1 MSSSSSVSSLS
12 PQNHGLTAGTTRPR
26 TKSINTD
33 HTQFQD
39 KYQPQPQLQASSPST
54 AALEQI
60 MSKLSQPQYQDH
72 QQQHQQQRQQEQ
84 QQQRQHF
91 VTNGISD
98 VHHSHSHNPSGG
110 GRQFFPLLPSTLPA
124 AGHSVHDPMHSRSHS
139 QATVVESSPT
149 LDHFH
154 YRPSATLPV
163 DQDTFNNDSPGTPP
177 AYIQNFHSVY
187 SSKNNS
193 SASLNMGTNFVNPTA
208 SSTGAISSSSLNT
221 LVGASPLQHRPHTPL
236 KSSFPDSITSD
247 PHTNLATMNS
257 GFSSAGADA
266 NPPEHPGDPPI
277 STRKPSLFRSLSTKS
292 GREQLMTP
300 EKAVGS
306 LPTMQHNGRG
316 RRKCYFRHCPMTSN
330 GL

>member
-26 TKSINTD
+26 TKSVNTD

-39 KYQPQPQLQASSPST
+39 KYQPQPQLPASSPST

-60 MSKLSQPQYQDH
+60 MSNLSQPQH
-72 QQQHQQQRQQEQ
+72 QQQHQQQQQH
-84 QQQRQHF
+84 QHF

-98 VHHSHSHNPSGG
+98 VHHSHSHSQSGG

-124 AGHSVHDPMHSRSHS
+124 AGPSVHDSVHSRSHS

-149 LDHFH
+149 SDHFH
-154 YRPSATLPV
+154 YRPSAILPV
-163 DQDTFNNDSPGTPP
+163 DQDTVNNDSPGTPP
-177 AYIQNFHSVY
+177 AHIQSFHSMY

-193 SASLNMGTNFVNPTA
+193 SASLNMGVNFVNPSA

-236 KSSFPDSITSD
+236 KSSFPVSITSD
-247 PHTNLATMNS
+247 PHADLSMMNS
-257 GFSSAGADA
+257 G
-266 NPPEHPGDPPI
+266 
-277 STRKPSLFRSLSTKS
+277 
-292 GREQLMTP
+292 
-300 EKAVGS
+300 
-306 LPTMQHNGRG
+306 
-316 RRKCYFRHCPMTSN
+316 
-330 GL
+330 